1 MSSRFTVDGQ
11 GRKTERKKW
20 RPIYRE
26 ERWQKKRKRD
36 ETVCEQREH
45 EQFGSFGIRL
55 RRVVGMLCDVRRI
68 VAFVKEACHDRSET
82 FEKCA

>member
-11 GRKTERKKW
+11 KGGRPRG
-20 RPIYRE
+20 RISDRYRE
-26 ERWQKKRKRD
+26 ERWQKKRNRD

-45 EQFGSFGIRL
+45 EQFGYFGIRL
-55 RRVVGMLCDVRRI
+55 RRVVGMLFGVRWI
-68 VAFVKEACHDRSET
+68 VFFVKEARRDRSET